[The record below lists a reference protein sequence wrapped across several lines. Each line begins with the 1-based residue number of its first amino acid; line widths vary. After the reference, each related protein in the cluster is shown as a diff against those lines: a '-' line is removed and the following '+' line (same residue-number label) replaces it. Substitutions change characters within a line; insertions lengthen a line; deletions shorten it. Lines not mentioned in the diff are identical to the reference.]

1 MLGSSV
7 SALLLAVALAAP
19 FPQASS
25 SSSPTLDQQ
34 PSNPNPGNTTAL
46 VPQQLRKAQPPPANA
61 SADQLEAMGDSLR
74 EQKAY
79 ADSLD
84 YYRAAMKKSD
94 SAVLHDKA
102 GIAELELLH
111 HDDARREF
119 ERATKMDKHY
129 AEAFNNLGVIAYIH
143 KKYGRAIKYYKKAIE
158 LRDSSAS
165 FYSNLGTAYFA
176 EKHFEDAIGEYA
188 RALQLDPDIFERH
201 QRAGVSL
208 HLATAEDRAHY
219 DYVLA
224 KMYAGVNNAERCL
237 LYLRKA
243 MEEGY
248 PQIGDVFKDN
258 AFDRI
263 RKDPRFVSLMSQRPV
278 AIPEPNPN
286 Q

>member
-25 SSSPTLDQQ
+25 SSSPALDQQ
-34 PSNPNPGNTTAL
+34 PSNPNSGNTTAL

-165 FYSNLGTAYFA
+165 FYRSISKTPLASTP
-176 EKHFEDAIGEYA
+176 A
-188 RALQLDPDIFERH
+188 RC
-201 QRAGVSL
+201 SL
-208 HLATAEDRAHY
+208 TLTSSSVISGQAS
-219 DYVLA
+219 
-224 KMYAGVNNAERCL
+224 RCTW
-237 LYLRKA
+237 
-243 MEEGY
+243 
-248 PQIGDVFKDN
+248 
-258 AFDRI
+258 
-263 RKDPRFVSLMSQRPV
+263 QRPKT
-278 AIPEPNPN
+278 APTMITCWPRCMPE
-286 Q
+286 

>member
-1 MLGSSV
+1 MFLVSSV
-7 SALLLAVALAAP
+7 LLLALAAP
-19 FPQASS
+19 FPQTSS
-25 SSSPTLDQQ
+25 SSSTALDQRG
-34 PSNPNPGNTTAL
+34 SNPNSGNTTAL

-61 SADQLEAMGDSLR
+61 SADQLEEMGDSLR

-84 YYRAAMKKSD
+84 YYRAAIKKAD

-119 ERATKMDKHY
+119 ERATKIDKFY

-143 KKYGRAIKYYKKAIE
+143 KKYGKAIKYYKKAIT

-165 FYSNLGTAYFA
+165 FHSNLGTAYFA
-176 EKHFEDAIGEYA
+176 EKHFENAIAEYA
-188 RALQLDPDIFERH
+188 HALQLDPDIFERH
-201 QRAGVSL
+201 LRSGVSL
-208 HLATAEDRAHY
+208 HLASANDRAHY

-243 MEEGY
+243 LEEGY
-248 PQIGDVFKDN
+248 RGIKDVYKEREFE
-258 AFDRI
+258 RI
-263 RKDPRFVSLMSQRPV
+263 RKDPRFVALMNSKMPQ
-278 AIPEPNPN
+278 IST
-286 Q
+286 QQ

>member
-7 SALLLAVALAAP
+7 STLLLAVALAAP

-34 PSNPNPGNTTAL
+34 PSNPNSGNTTAL

-111 HDDARREF
+111 HDDARLLRYVEVARRHV
-119 ERATKMDKHY
+119 EL
-129 AEAFNNLGVIAYIH
+129 LG
-143 KKYGRAIKYYKKAIE
+143 
-158 LRDSSAS
+158 
-165 FYSNLGTAYFA
+165 
-176 EKHFEDAIGEYA
+176 IGEEHPPDVRSPRQHNPPLPRGA
-188 RALQLDPDIFERH
+188 RTTAGRPTVYPAL
-201 QRAGVSL
+201 
-208 HLATAEDRAHY
+208 
-219 DYVLA
+219 
-224 KMYAGVNNAERCL
+224 
-237 LYLRKA
+237 
-243 MEEGY
+243 
-248 PQIGDVFKDN
+248 
-258 AFDRI
+258 
-263 RKDPRFVSLMSQRPV
+263 
-278 AIPEPNPN
+278 
-286 Q
+286 